1 MLFSTRLAFS
11 DSHDPPD
18 GGRLWFRLASINM
31 ALLAEGECP
40 NSNDKLKFVGHLRA
54 LKHPRNYRRDPLPVF
69 GLRCELFA
77 TCSGNRVILRPA
89 IVFR

>member
-40 NSNDKLKFVGHLRA
+40 NSNDKLSLLDIYALLSIRA
-54 LKHPRNYRRDPLPVF
+54 IIAEIRSQSSVSVAS
-69 GLRCELFA
+69 C
-77 TCSGNRVILRPA
+77 LRPA
-89 IVFR
+89 LVIE